1 MDIFICTQSPVA
13 WLKDLLVHPCRVGGP
28 HKALLPLIL
37 FLLFNGLLRLVGFG
51 MLGVLLGERGILML
65 LSEGRL
71 VRLREEGGGR
81 RLWGQR
87 GRIGVLLVL
96 VVLLVVVLLLPLLLV
111 VLLMLL
117 PLLLLLLR
125 GDGGSRLRVC

>member
-28 HKALLPLIL
+28 HKPLLPLIL

-51 MLGVLLGERGILML
+51 MLGVLLGERGVLML

-81 RLWGQR
+81 RLWGRR
-87 GRIGVLLVL
+87 GRIG
-96 VVLLVVVLLLPLLLV
+96 VLLVVVLLLPLLLV